1 MSDIYIKRERLA
13 AILKSLPGCAVAF
26 SGGVDSTFLLAV
38 AFEALGDKATA
49 VTGRSLS
56 FPARELEAA
65 KAFAADKGIRHYLV
79 DSEEL
84 DEPGFGQNPPN
95 RCYLCKMGLL
105 GKIKA
110 LALEKGLGAVLEAS
124 NVDDEGDYRPGL
136 LAVKELGVL
145 SPLREA
151 RLAKEEIRALSREMG
166 LPTWDK
172 PSFACLASR
181 FPYGEAI
188 TPERLR
194 LLDRAEQFLLDL
206 GLKQVR
212 VRLHEKATLA
222 RIETDE
228 AGLALIFSGQNRE
241 KAYEYLKNLGFAFV
255 AVDLLGYRTGSMN
268 VTLPDERRP
277 NSPSRPLA

>member
-1 MSDIYIKRERLA
+1 MTSLAEKRHILEK
-13 AILKSLPGCAVAF
+13 ILKNLPSAAVAF
-26 SGGVDSTFLLAV
+26 SGGVDSSFLLAV
-38 AFEALGDKATA
+38 AFEVLGERVAA

-56 FPARELEAA
+56 FPPRELRAA
-65 KAFAADKGIRHYLV
+65 QAFAAERGIRHYLV

-84 DEPGFGQNPPN
+84 DLPTFSQNPPN
-95 RCYLCKMGLL
+95 RCYLCKSELFA
-105 GKIKA
+105 KIKA
-110 LALEKGLGAVLEAS
+110 LAQAQNLAQVLEAS

-136 LAVKELGVL
+136 LAIKELGVL

-151 RLAKEEIRALSREMG
+151 RLTKAEIRLLSKEMG

-188 TPERLR
+188 TPARLS
-194 LLDRAEQFLLDL
+194 LLDQAEQFLLDL

-228 AGLALIFSGQNRE
+228 AGIALLSQGASRRKTHDYFLG
-241 KAYEYLKNLGFAFV
+241 LGFTYV
-255 AVDLLGYRTGSMN
+255 ALDLLGYRTGSMN
-268 VTLPDERRP
+268 ATLTPADQVA
-277 NSPSRPLA
+277 L